1 VWVDTIQPQSTEQE
15 TDGVVIRAKSKS
27 SAALSQKSAPK
38 ANQGSKKGDPRTTKT
53 NHRSRSEEL
62 KERLKKLMDED
73 KKSDNS
79 GKSKGKKQGKTGQNR
94 VKQLERKLRENLKE
108 AQETERQARTESD
121 HKTEIAEQEKSEA
134 EISKSRADLQASYS
148 DSQLAQAKAK
158 VEQLRTGAEH
168 ASTQE
173 AAAKLSQAETV
184 LAQANVAHAESVT
197 EKLKAGMMLEGAKA
211 QGAEARGEA
220 SKADH
225 ARSKLAQAR
234 SKVETTRK
242 SPSTAMQL
250 SRKTTQRNAQFQA
263 MNSDWMRGILK
274 GPEPRLMP
282 PNGPRTPA
290 SFGPPVGTPQRAG
303 TPQRLTVGTH
313 PTKPDSKEPV
323 RPEPV
328 HAQAYMHLARKLRQQ
343 GKIEEAE
350 KAEEKARAAV
360 FRAQQNTVTAEGA
373 VQKREN
379 ALITG
384 PGDDPND
391 PRARAQ
397 KQRVMDQFK
406 SLSSGTSPL
415 FEIGEEAPA
424 LEQEARRSYHHPP
437 LRWQDPRLLA
447 ARDKKH

>member
-1 VWVDTIQPQSTEQE
+1 M
-15 TDGVVIRAKSKS
+15 VIRAKSKS
-27 SAALSQKSAPK
+27 SASLSQKSAPK
-38 ANQGSKKGDPRTTKT
+38 ANQGSKKGVPRTTKT

-62 KERLKKLMDED
+62 KERLKRLMGED
-73 KKSDNS
+73 KKSENS

-121 HKTEIAEQEKSEA
+121 HKTEIAEQEKSAA

-197 EKLKAGMMLEGAKA
+197 EKLKAKMMLEGAKA
-211 QGAEARGEA
+211 QGAEARGET
-220 SKADH
+220 SRADD

-242 SPSTAMQL
+242 SPPTAIQL
-250 SRKTTQRNAQFQA
+250 SRQTTQRNAQFRA

-274 GPEPRLMP
+274 GPEPRFAP
-282 PNGPRTPA
+282 PNDPRTAANIAP
-290 SFGPPVGTPQRAG
+290 SVGNPQRAG
-303 TPQRLTVGTH
+303 SPHHLTASKGGTH
-313 PTKPDSKEPV
+313 PTKPDSKEPFPPSF

-328 HAQAYMHLARKLRQQ
+328 HAQAYLHLARKLRQQ

-384 PGDDPND
+384 PGVDPND

-406 SLSSGTSPL
+406 SLSPGTSPL

-424 LEQEARRSYHHPP
+424 LEQEARRSYHNPP